1 MRIICL
7 HLSLL
12 FLLSGCSKLV
22 KPQQLLADV
31 KELSSDKYQGRKTGT
46 NGNKMAA
53 DYIVKRFE
61 EVGLKP
67 FNENFRLP
75 FSIKNQSGKLISGTN
90 LAGLIRGKNDDVIVI
105 SAHYDHV
112 GIIDGVVYNGADDN
126 ASGVAALLNLAK
138 YSKANPPQQTL
149 IFVAFDAEEQGLLGS
164 KAFVEAPPL
173 DLSRIKLDVNLD
185 MVSRADNSKLYVAGS
200 YHYPELKKYIVS
212 SNKQIKLVAGHDSPK
227 NGKEDW
233 TNQSDHFS
241 FHKKGIPFIYFGV
254 ESHKDY
260 HKASDDFERIN
271 KVRFE
276 NCADV
281 ILKTLIEIDKGMAIH
296 KSFREKVIMN

>member
-1 MRIICL
+1 MKTIFL

-31 KELSSDKYQGRKTGT
+31 KELSSDKYEGRKTGT

-67 FNENFRLP
+67 VNENFRLP
-75 FSIKNQSGKLISGTN
+75 FSIKNQSGKLISGIN
-90 LAGLIRGKNDDVIVI
+90 LAGLIRGKNDDIIVI

-112 GIIDGVVYNGADDN
+112 GIINGKVYNGADDN

-138 YSKANPPQQTL
+138 YFKANLPQQTL
-149 IFVAFDAEEQGLLGS
+149 MFVAFDAEEQGLMGS
-164 KAFVEAPPL
+164 KAFVETPPV
-173 DLSRIKLDVNLD
+173 DLNRIKLNINLD
-185 MVSRADNSKLYVAGS
+185 MVSRADNGKLYAAGS

-233 TNQSDHFS
+233 TNQSDHFA

-260 HKASDDFERIN
+260 HKPSDDFERIS
-271 KVRFE
+271 KIKFE
-276 NCADV
+276 NCVDV
-281 ILKTLIEIDKGMAIH
+281 ILKAVIEIDKGMAIH